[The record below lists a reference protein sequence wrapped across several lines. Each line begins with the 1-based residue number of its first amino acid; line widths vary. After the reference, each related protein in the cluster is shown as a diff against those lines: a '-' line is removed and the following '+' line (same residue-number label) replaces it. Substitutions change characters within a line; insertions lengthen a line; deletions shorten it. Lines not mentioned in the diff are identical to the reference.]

1 MTIVSPSSC
10 ALGSGALPSR
20 DLDLGAGAGDDQL
33 RNADPGGG
41 GIGLLDELVLHL
53 GHRPR
58 VLLEIHHVDGGVDD
72 VSMDDSSLCDT
83 QPTSAKSSLPNKKRA
98 YGSMDTKR
106 ISGASEPR
114 LSGGELV

>member
-1 MTIVSPSSC
+1 MSSEEEDYEYDY
-10 ALGSGALPSR
+10 SEE
-20 DLDLGAGAGDDQL
+20 DD
-33 RNADPGGG
+33 
-41 GIGLLDELVLHL
+41 
-53 GHRPR
+53 
-58 VLLEIHHVDGGVDD
+58 DGGVDD
-72 VSMDDSSLCDT
+72 VSMDDSSLCDA